1 MRDKTTGQT
10 QTPPTPSRERLLEL
24 LKRQRGEWI
33 SGERLAEWTA
43 MTRAAVWK
51 QIAAL
56 KAEGYGIDAL
66 TRQGYRLQELP
77 DKLLVPEIRDGLG
90 TRTMGQGEI
99 RHLET
104 AASTNLTAKEMAAAG
119 AAEGSLVVA
128 EHQSRGRG
136 RLDRSWF
143 SPAGQGLYAS
153 LILRPLLPPGKA
165 SSLVLVMAVAVAE
178 ALRETTGLPVTIK
191 WPNDILA
198 GGRKMAG
205 ILAELATQMD
215 AVDYM
220 VIGLGLNVNIAA
232 EDFPADIR
240 TTATSVRRETGRP
253 FSRVLLLRRILERFE
268 ALYLDFQTAGFAP
281 ILARWKSL
289 ADMLGRPVAVHTVGG
304 SYRGT
309 VAGFDDDGFL
319 ILRDEQGGERRL
331 ISGDV
336 QML

>member
-1 MRDKTTGQT
+1 MSVKAIEQ
-10 QTPPTPSRERLLEL
+10 PPPVPSRERLLAL
-24 LKRQRGEWI
+24 LKRHPGEWV
-33 SGERLAEWTA
+33 SGQSLAESTA

-51 QIAAL
+51 QVNAL
-56 KAEGYGIDAL
+56 KEEGYEIEAV
-66 TRQGYRLQELP
+66 TRHGYRLQRIP
-77 DKLLVPEIRDGLG
+77 DRLLIQEIRDGLG
-90 TRTMGQGEI
+90 TRMMGRGEI

-104 AASTNLTAKEMAAAG
+104 TASTNQTAKAMAAAG

-128 EHQSRGRG
+128 EHQSQGRG

-153 LILRPLLPPGKA
+153 LILRPSLPPGKA

-178 ALRETTGLPVTIK
+178 ALGEATGLKVTIK
-191 WPNDILA
+191 WPNDILVD
-198 GGRKMAG
+198 GRKMAG

-220 VIGLGLNVNIAA
+220 VIGLGLNVNIDA
-232 EDFPADIR
+232 EDFPAAIR
-240 TTATSVRRETGRP
+240 PTATSVLIETGRP
-253 FSRVLLLRRILERFE
+253 FSRVVLLRRILETFE
-268 ALYLDFQTAGFAP
+268 ARYLGFQTAGFAP

-289 ADMLGRPVAVHTVGG
+289 ADMTGRPVAVHTLGG

-319 ILRDEQGGERRL
+319 ILRDEKGGTTRL
-331 ISGDV
+331 VSGDV